1 MKASDLAPLPLMS
14 MLGTGRDNLSVVAFG
29 GGHGLAQALVA
40 ANRYARRLTA
50 VVNVSDDGG
59 SSGRLA
65 PALEIPPP
73 GDIRRCLM
81 ALTPVDSPW
90 RELFEYRYDDSDVAG
105 HSLGNLLLAAL
116 ADLRGDFE
124 KALIAAERML
134 RTTGSVIPA
143 CPQRLHLE
151 ATVDG
156 ETVVGQVAVALS
168 RGTISSLSLNPS
180 HARATPRALAA
191 ISEAD
196 QIVLGPGSLYTSILA
211 TIMVPGIVDAINRSK
226 ARLVYVMNLTTQDGE
241 TLGMDATDHLAALI
255 ELSGIRPPSD
265 VIANSVPVNA
275 PDPLE
280 PMKVEP
286 DLLRTYDV
294 DVVMADLVGERGDAV
309 HDPARLA
316 GVLCRLVS

>member
-1 MKASDLAPLPLMS
+1 MS
-14 MLGTGRDNLSVVAFG
+14 LLGAGRDGMSVVAFG
-29 GGHGLAQALVA
+29 GGHGLAQVLIA
-40 ANRYARRLTA
+40 AKRYAGKLTA

-81 ALTPVDSPW
+81 ALTPADSPW

-124 KALIAAERML
+124 KALTAAERML

-143 CPQRLHLE
+143 CPQRLRLE

-156 ETVVGQVAVALS
+156 ETVEGQVAVALS
-168 RGTISSLSLNPS
+168 RGTISALRLLP
-180 HARATPRALAA
+180 AEGATDAVATPRAVAA

-211 TIMVPGIVDAINRSK
+211 TIMVPGIAEAINASK
-226 ARLVYVMNLTTQDGE
+226 ARLIYVMNLTTQDGE
-241 TLGMDATDHLAALI
+241 TLGMDAVDHVSALI
-255 ELSGIRPPSD
+255 ELSGIRPPTH
-265 VIANSVPVNA
+265 VIANATPVDA

-286 DLLRTYDV
+286 DLLRTYGV
-294 DVVMADLVGERGDAV
+294 DVVMADLVGQSDGAV

>member
-1 MKASDLAPLPLMS
+1 MKSTDLAPLPLMS
-14 MLGTGRDNLSVVAFG
+14 LIGAGRDGAAVVAFG
-29 GGHGLAQALVA
+29 GGHGLAQALTA
-40 ANRYARRLTA
+40 ARRYAGRLTA

-65 PALEIPPP
+65 PALDIPPP
-73 GDIRRCLM
+73 GDIRRCLI
-81 ALTPVDSPW
+81 ALTPDDSPW

-124 KALIAAERML
+124 QALIAAEKML

-143 CPQRLHLE
+143 SRRRLLLE

-156 ETVVGQVAVALS
+156 ETVQGQVAIALS
-168 RGTISSLSLNPS
+168 RGHISELRLVPDDTE
-180 HARATPRALAA
+180 APPRAIAA
-191 ISEAD
+191 IEQAD
-196 QIVLGPGSLYTSILA
+196 QILLGPGSLYTSILA
-211 TIMVPGIVDAINRSK
+211 TVLVPGIVEAINRSQ

-241 TLGMDATDHLAALI
+241 TLGMDAMDHIHALTEVSGMRTPTDI
-255 ELSGIRPPSD
+255 
-265 VIANSVPVNA
+265 VANSA
-275 PDPLE
+275 PIDPPEPLE
-280 PMKVEP
+280 EMKVQP
-286 DLLRTYDV
+286 DLLRTTGAN
-294 DVVMADLVGERGDAV
+294 VVMADMAAPGSSVV